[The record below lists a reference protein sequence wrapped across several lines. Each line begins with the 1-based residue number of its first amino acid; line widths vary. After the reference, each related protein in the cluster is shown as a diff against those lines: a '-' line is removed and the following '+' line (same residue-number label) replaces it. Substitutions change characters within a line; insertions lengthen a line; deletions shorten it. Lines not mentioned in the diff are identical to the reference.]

1 MEGKQTRQ
9 LEARNEALSR
19 ALDIPLALQAK
30 LLRTLQEGTLVRL
43 AGTREIQADV
53 RLVAATN
60 RDLGRKVQAGRF
72 RLDLY
77 YRLNAIPIR
86 LPSLR
91 ERPEDVRALALHF
104 VSCANQS
111 HQRNVYLA
119 PGALARLE
127 AHDWPGNIRELGNL
141 IERLVLLED
150 HPLVSAEALERFMP
164 EAMRLDPPALET
176 ATSPGDVREHQSAQL
191 HSAQILRET
200 LLRHHGNQPR
210 RAKPGAHAAAVQLL
224 AAQGGL
230 ALKGWVARPCGSA

>member
-1 MEGKQTRQ
+1 VEGKQTRQ

-60 RDLGRKVQAGRF
+60 RDLGRKVQAGHF
-72 RLDLY
+72 RQDLY

-86 LPSLR
+86 LLSLR
-91 ERPEDVRALALHF
+91 KRPEEVRALALHF
-104 VSCANQS
+104 LSRANQS

-119 PGALARLE
+119 RGALARLE
-127 AHDWPGNIRELGNL
+127 ARDWPGNIRELCNL
-141 IERLVLLED
+141 IERLVLLAD
-150 HPLVSAEALERFMP
+150 HPLVSAEALERFML
-164 EAMRLDPPALET
+164 EAMWLQPPALET
-176 ATSPGDVREHQSAQL
+176 TTSPGDVREHQSAQS

-210 RAKPGAHAAAVQLL
+210 RAKPGALAAAVQLP
-224 AAQGGL
+224 AAQGRV
-230 ALKGWVARPCGSA
+230 ALRGWVARPFGSA